1 MQPMTAEA
9 PATTDII
16 GVAHEQALEH
26 GNWLRE
32 DLQMPITARGD
43 SR

>member
-16 GVAHEQALEH
+16 DPKEDLS
-26 GNWLRE
+26 LLK
-32 DLQMPITARGD
+32 DLQMPIKAIDDTL
-43 SR
+43 